1 MAPVAEKKMPPVDET
16 GSLIVEPV
24 SFPEHKQ
31 PKPLQSLMGK
41 WVKAL
46 FSSRNDN
53 TLKEALEE
61 VIKEHES
68 EGENQLSSEEKD
80 ILRNMLSVGDVTVSD
95 VMVPRSDIIAVEMGI
110 PLADLKKVFLEQRHT
125 RMPVYAD
132 NLDHVRG
139 FIHLKDLVAAIAG
152 DEPYSIE
159 KVLRKLMFVAPSMK
173 VVDLLVQMRLSGEH
187 IAIVVDEYGGTDGLV
202 SLEDLFEEIV
212 GDIQDEHDEGNV
224 HPEMMQVSARVYEMD
239 GRTYIDSVAEQLN
252 KSFISDE
259 MREQVDTFGGL
270 VLLLLGRVPA
280 RGEVVEIE
288 GLGRV
293 EVLDVDPRRVRRLRL
308 TLNDSAA

>member
-1 MAPVAEKKMPPVDET
+1 MPTAAEKKIPPVDET
-16 GSLIVEPV
+16 GSLIVEPAQ
-24 SFPEHKQ
+24 FPEHKQ

-110 PLADLKKVFLEQRHT
+110 PLEDLKKVFLEQRHT
-125 RMPVYAD
+125 RMPVYAE

-152 DEPYSIE
+152 DEAYSIE

-212 GDIQDEHDEGNV
+212 GDIQDEHDEGNI
-224 HPEMMQVSARVYEMD
+224 HPDMTQVSARVYEMD
-239 GRTYIDSVAEQLN
+239 GRTYIDAVVEQLGRA
-252 KSFISDE
+252 FISDE

-293 EVLDVDPRRVRRLRL
+293 EVLDVDPRRVRKLRL

>member
-1 MAPVAEKKMPPVDET
+1 MPAIDET
-16 GSLIVEPV
+16 GSRVVEQP
-24 SFPEHKQ
+24 SLPEEKQ
-31 PKPLQSLMGK
+31 GRPLQGVMGR
-41 WVKAL
+41 WARAI
-46 FSSRNDN
+46 FRTRNDS
-53 TLKEALEE
+53 LKEALEE

-68 EGENQLSSEEKD
+68 EGANELSSEEKD

-95 VMVPRSDIIAVEMGI
+95 VMVPRSDIIAVEKNI
-110 PLADLKKVFLEQRHT
+110 PLDDLKKVFLEQRHT
-125 RMPVYAD
+125 RMPVYED
-132 NLDHVRG
+132 NLDHIRG

-152 DEPYSIE
+152 DEPYSLE

-212 GDIQDEHDEGNV
+212 GDIQDEHDEGNI

-239 GRTYIDSVAEQLN
+239 GRTYIDSVAEQLS
-252 KSFISDE
+252 KSFISE
-259 MREQVDTFGGL
+259 ETREQVDTFGGL

-293 EVLDVDPRRVRRLRL
+293 EVLDVDPRRVRKLRL
-308 TLNDSAA
+308 TVSDPSA